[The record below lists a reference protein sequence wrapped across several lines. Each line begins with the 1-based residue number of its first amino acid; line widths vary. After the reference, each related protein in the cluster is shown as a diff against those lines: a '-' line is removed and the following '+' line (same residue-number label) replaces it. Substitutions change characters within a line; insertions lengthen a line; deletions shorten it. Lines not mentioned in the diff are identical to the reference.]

1 MVCWLTPTERL
12 QSNNKWLLEWN
23 RCSMTDSNRVFISGI
38 GMISPLGLDAQST
51 WHELI
56 QGHSGVDR
64 ITAFDTDGFDTRFAA
79 QVKGFDPE
87 QYLDRKLVRRMDR
100 FAQFAAVAA
109 KEACN
114 HAGIQIDQEDP
125 YRTGVIIGSGIGG
138 IITLSEQY
146 EVLKERGPKRVTP
159 FLIPMMLGD
168 MASAQ
173 VSMVTGAM
181 GANYCVV
188 SSCSSGADAL
198 GQGWE
203 MIRRGQADVVLA
215 GGSEAPISPISV
227 AGFNSLRALSRFN
240 EDPKL
245 ASRPFDK
252 DRDGFVMGEGAA
264 VLVLESESHLRSRGA
279 MGLAE
284 FRGYGA
290 TSDAHHLTEPNPT
303 GQSAANAMLMALRSA
318 NIDGQ
323 EIDYLNAHGTSTP
336 LNDFQETKAIKLA
349 LGEEAYKVPISSTKS
364 MTGHL
369 LGAGGALEAAFCVM
383 ALENNVIPPTINLH
397 NQDPECDLDYTPL
410 SACDKDLKVVVSNSF
425 GFGGHNS
432 VLVLSDSKIVF

>member
-1 MVCWLTPTERL
+1 
-12 QSNNKWLLEWN
+12 
-23 RCSMTDSNRVFISGI
+23 MTDKNRVFITGI
-38 GMISPLGLDAQST
+38 GIISPLGLDVSST
-51 WHELI
+51 WSELT
-56 QGHSGVDR
+56 QGHSGIDL
-64 ITAFDTDGFDTRFAA
+64 ITAFDTEGFDTRFAA

-87 QYLDRKLVRRMDR
+87 DYLDRKLARRMDR

-109 KEACN
+109 QEACRN
-114 HAGIQIDQEDP
+114 AGIKLDEEDP
-125 YRTGVIIGSGIGG
+125 YRTAVIIGSGIGG
-138 IITLSEQY
+138 IITLSQQY
-146 EVLKERGPKRVTP
+146 EVLRERGPRRVTP

-215 GGSEAPISPISV
+215 GGSEAPISPIAV
-227 AGFNSLRALSRFN
+227 AGFNSLRALSRHN
-240 EDPKL
+240 EDPQL
-245 ASRPFDK
+245 ASRPFDR
-252 DRDGFVMGEGAA
+252 DRDGFVMGEGSA
-264 VLVLESESHLRSRGA
+264 VLVLESEEHLQKRQVPA
-279 MGLAE
+279 LAE
-284 FRGYGA
+284 LRGYGA
-290 TSDAHHLTEPNPT
+290 TSDAHHVTEPNPT
-303 GQSAANAMLMALRSA
+303 GRSAAEAILLALQAAEVDAS
-318 NIDGQ
+318 

-336 LNDFQETKAIKLA
+336 LNDSQETKAIKLA
-349 LGEEAYKVPISSTKS
+349 LGEEAYRVPISSSKS

-369 LGAGGALEAAFCVM
+369 LGAGGALEAAFCVL
-383 ALENNVIPPTINLH
+383 ALQHSLIPPTINLH

-410 SACDKDLKVVVSNSF
+410 KSRAQPLNVVVSNSF

-432 VLVLSDSKIVF
+432 VLVLSSANGTG